1 MDKFSISQIPKRKIV
16 RTCQGARV
24 AITSSEE
31 YPFFSKDESKEQP
44 VLLIREGEHEEECN
58 ATRCH
63 YHTAVIGCCAK
74 DWVLDNEN
82 PYFLRNWTKMEKH
95 DMIISGYHDPIR
107 KSLKKVLMLQSS
119 HHEQIHS
126 SGVLP
131 TLGHRITN
139 QETNWR
145 GDFPLQG
152 KMFFIPGYWEWA
164 ELMLT
169 RNKDILEKSGVYDA
183 ILASLF
189 LYNHNADLIRSFC
202 EAWCPITNSL
212 HTPQGEMSLSLWDL
226 KIIGGLPIT
235 GEFYDEVVP
244 SLREIT
250 GLDEKLTPVLPFSCR
265 FLFLAYHWVRQSN
278 LSSGDTSHHSVSLSS
293 WITWWFRGDL
303 RYHISN
309 SKQTSFKNAKARQQY
324 PSGKFPYRCRTSK
337 EDSVLHDLGVSSRD
351 EDEVL
356 LAAFLSTW
364 LCMFVMPNN
373 HRSCIRPATFKVA
386 SLMAQGLKFS
396 LAIPVLASIY
406 NGLNIIATHKDGPD
420 LCHVTFPW
428 HYIFAWLGLY
438 FNTYSLSKT
447 APMKPYMCSIGGPAR
462 KRFYTASSSRETLRN
477 CKNVIWYS
485 TRPKYIDSVIFREE
499 PNRLMSEY
507 DFEYLISIRS
517 CYLTLRRE
525 KHYIVEPYSPH
536 RFARQFGYCQ
546 DLPGRLKE
554 DIRETTLKNL
564 VYLWKCSVF
573 RGSSSE
579 FTMPQWKGTDK
590 DIFVS
595 DAFHN
600 WWASNTSEYFKYS
613 LGVLNCMNKMDVV
626 LTAPSRPQSEPAL
639 VIIPAMEG
647 SNSTGH
653 GIDDNTSDTH
663 SQNYIAN
670 DIKGTRISGSDPLG
684 SSDIVVKTLLSVLSS
699 GSKRS
704 SSEAAEET
712 KVVKN
717 GVGNHSD
724 LDSDRCNFRR
734 QKKNNNDPPVKKKR
748 TSRKKGKSTKVALSV
763 VSSRERLPEIR
774 QSSIIPATDPKFTDD
789 LLDEPVLVDI
799 VQSASETSIGDEGQ
813 IRRGARQLLERR
825 ISAEKVVVAPMP
837 IPLKV
842 DMRHVSTTQLDIGT
856 SEVAPSLPH
865 YHSSI
870 IAQADERSKRG
881 FPTKEITA
889 TPSFSIYQKGRIA
902 SDVFATAVKSMGH
915 ALLTKLKA
923 APFDRVLRVQD
934 DALDVYSSITHLK
947 GDSAPLKE
955 LVDSYAEDV
964 KAYLQQEA
972 SLLNGIPLSEW
983 AKLKASTA
991 EKIDVTSSYLAL
1003 AQQHLTDCSGELEI
1017 VMAKRV
1023 SLENELRIV
1032 QEKESCLRRDVATKE
1047 IDVQVAEL
1055 EVKSAQ
1061 KACEDMESVVPV
1073 STAEAENLQ
1082 DLRKMVEDRRNS
1094 IKPSDW
1100 MDEIL

>member
-1 MDKFSISQIPKRKIV
+1 
-16 RTCQGARV
+16 
-24 AITSSEE
+24 
-31 YPFFSKDESKEQP
+31 
-44 VLLIREGEHEEECN
+44 
-58 ATRCH
+58 
-63 YHTAVIGCCAK
+63 
-74 DWVLDNEN
+74 
-82 PYFLRNWTKMEKH
+82 
-95 DMIISGYHDPIR
+95 
-107 KSLKKVLMLQSS
+107 
-119 HHEQIHS
+119 
-126 SGVLP
+126 
-131 TLGHRITN
+131 
-139 QETNWR
+139 
-145 GDFPLQG
+145 
-152 KMFFIPGYWEWA
+152 
-164 ELMLT
+164 
-169 RNKDILEKSGVYDA
+169 
-183 ILASLF
+183 
-189 LYNHNADLIRSFC
+189 
-202 EAWCPITNSL
+202 
-212 HTPQGEMSLSLWDL
+212 MSLSLWDL

-235 GEFYDEVVP
+235 WEFYDEVVP

-278 LSSGDTSHHSVSLSS
+278 LSSGDTSHHS
-293 WITWWFRGDL
+293 
-303 RYHISN
+303 
-309 SKQTSFKNAKARQQY
+309 TSFKNATARKQY
-324 PSGKFPYRCRTSK
+324 PSGKFPYPCRTSK
-337 EDSVLHDLGVSSRD
+337 EDSVLHDHGVSSRD

-364 LCMFVMPNN
+364 LWIKIQP
-373 HRSCIRPATFKVA
+373 T
-386 SLMAQGLKFS
+386 
-396 LAIPVLASIY
+396 IPVLASIY
-406 NGLNIIATHKDGPD
+406 NGLNTIATHKDGPD

-438 FNTYSLSKT
+438 FNTYSISKT

-462 KRFYTASSSRETLRN
+462 KRFYTANSSREALRN

-499 PNRLMSEY
+499 PNCLMSEY

-517 CYLTLRRE
+517 CYFTLRRE
-525 KHYIVEPYSPH
+525 RHYVVEPYSPH

-595 DAFHN
+595 EAFLN

-613 LGVLNCMNKMDVV
+613 LSVLNCMNKMDVV

-639 VIIPAMEG
+639 VIIPAVEG
-647 SNSTGH
+647 LNSTGH
-653 GIDDNTSDTH
+653 GIDDNTSDTY
-663 SQNYIAN
+663 SQNYTAN

-724 LDSDRCNFRR
+724 PDSDRCNFRR

-748 TSRKKGKSTKVALSV
+748 TSCKKGEPKNIALSIV
-763 VSSRERLPEIR
+763 RSREHLPEIQ
-774 QSSIIPATDPKFTDD
+774 QSSIIPATAPKFTDG

-813 IRRGARQLLERR
+813 ILRGARQLLERR

-842 DMRHVSTTQLDIGT
+842 NISTTQLDRGN
-856 SEVAPSLPH
+856 SKVPPSVPY

-972 SLLNGIPLSEW
+972 SLLNDIPLSEW
-983 AKLKASTA
+983 AKLKASTP

-1017 VMAKRV
+1017 VMARQV
-1023 SLENELRIV
+1023 SLENELRIM
-1032 QEKESCLRRDVATKE
+1032 QEKESCLKRDVATKE

-1082 DLRKMVEDRRNS
+1082 DLRKMLEDRRNS

-1100 MDEIL
+1100 MNEIL

>member
-1 MDKFSISQIPKRKIV
+1 MRRNVTQP
-16 RTCQGARV
+16 V
-24 AITSSEE
+24 AIII
-31 YPFFSKDESKEQP
+31 QQ
-44 VLLIREGEHEEECN
+44 
-58 ATRCH
+58 
-63 YHTAVIGCCAK
+63 VIGVVAK

-107 KSLKKVLMLQSS
+107 KSLRKVLMLQSS

-126 SGVLP
+126 SGVLS

-244 SLREIT
+244 SLKEIT

-278 LSSGDTSHHSVSLSS
+278 LSSGDTSHHLVSLSS

-324 PSGKFPYRCRTSK
+324 PSGKFSYRCRTSK

-364 LCMFVMPNN
+364 L
-373 HRSCIRPATFKVA
+373 S
-386 SLMAQGLKFS
+386 
-396 LAIPVLASIY
+396 
-406 NGLNIIATHKDGPD
+406 
-420 LCHVTFPW
+420 
-428 HYIFAWLGLY
+428 
-438 FNTYSLSKT
+438 
-447 APMKPYMCSIGGPAR
+447 
-462 KRFYTASSSRETLRN
+462 
-477 CKNVIWYS
+477 
-485 TRPKYIDSVIFREE
+485 
-499 PNRLMSEY
+499 
-507 DFEYLISIRS
+507 
-517 CYLTLRRE
+517 
-525 KHYIVEPYSPH
+525 
-536 RFARQFGYCQ
+536 
-546 DLPGRLKE
+546 
-554 DIRETTLKNL
+554 
-564 VYLWKCSVF
+564 
-573 RGSSSE
+573 
-579 FTMPQWKGTDK
+579 
-590 DIFVS
+590 
-595 DAFHN
+595 
-600 WWASNTSEYFKYS
+600 
-613 LGVLNCMNKMDVV
+613 
-626 LTAPSRPQSEPAL
+626 PSRPQSEPAL
-639 VIIPAMEG
+639 VIIPAVEG

-748 TSRKKGKSTKVALSV
+748 TSRKKGKSTKLALSV

-774 QSSIIPATDPKFTDD
+774 QSSIIPATDPKFTDG
-789 LLDEPVLVDI
+789 LLDEPILVDI

-813 IRRGARQLLERR
+813 IRRGARNCLSVE
-825 ISAEKVVVAPMP
+825 
-837 IPLKV
+837 
-842 DMRHVSTTQLDIGT
+842 
-856 SEVAPSLPH
+856 SLQR
-865 YHSSI
+865 SSI

-991 EKIDVTSSYLAL
+991 EKIDVTSTYLAL

-1082 DLRKMVEDRRNS
+1082 DLRKMVEDCRNS

>member
-1 MDKFSISQIPKRKIV
+1 
-16 RTCQGARV
+16 
-24 AITSSEE
+24 
-31 YPFFSKDESKEQP
+31 
-44 VLLIREGEHEEECN
+44 
-58 ATRCH
+58 
-63 YHTAVIGCCAK
+63 
-74 DWVLDNEN
+74 
-82 PYFLRNWTKMEKH
+82 MEKH

-126 SGVLP
+126 SGILP

-169 RNKDILEKSGVYDA
+169 RNKDILEKSRVYDA
-183 ILASLF
+183 ILASFF

-244 SLREIT
+244 SLKEIT

-265 FLFLAYHWVRQSN
+265 FLFLAYHWVRQSY

-438 FNTYSLSKT
+438 FNTYSISKT

-462 KRFYTASSSRETLRN
+462 KRFYTASSSREALRN

-525 KHYIVEPYSPH
+525 
-536 RFARQFGYCQ
+536 
-546 DLPGRLKE
+546 
-554 DIRETTLKNL
+554 
-564 VYLWKCSVF
+564 SVF

-595 DAFHN
+595 EAFLN

-613 LGVLNCMNKMDVV
+613 LSVLNCMNKMDVV

-639 VIIPAMEG
+639 VIIPAVEG

-653 GIDDNTSDTH
+653 GIDDNTSDTY
-663 SQNYIAN
+663 SQNYTAN

-724 LDSDRCNFRR
+724 PDSDRCNFRR
-734 QKKNNNDPPVKKKR
+734 HKKNNNDPPVKKKR
-748 TSRKKGKSTKVALSV
+748 TSRKKGEPKNVALSV
-763 VSSRERLPEIR
+763 VRSREHLPEIR
-774 QSSIIPATDPKFTDD
+774 QSSIIPATAPKFTDG

-813 IRRGARQLLERR
+813 IRRGTRQLLERR

-842 DMRHVSTTQLDIGT
+842 DVSTTQLDIGN
-856 SEVAPSLPH
+856 SEVAPSLPY

-870 IAQADERSKRG
+870 IAQANERSKRG

-983 AKLKASTA
+983 AKLKASTV

-1003 AQQHLTDCSGELEI
+1003 AQQHLIDCSGELEI
-1017 VMAKRV
+1017 VMARRV
-1023 SLENELRIV
+1023 SLENELRIM
-1032 QEKESCLRRDVATKE
+1032 QEKDSCLRRDIATKE

-1061 KACEDMESVVPV
+1061 KACEDMESVVPI

-1082 DLRKMVEDRRNS
+1082 DLRKMLEDRRNS

>member
-1 MDKFSISQIPKRKIV
+1 MYVQPKIWSVDDKTKEVHEVEKDLSLKAGTETHTRNKFGLHIALLVGLFPIILSLRTGLMDKFSISQIPKREIV

-44 VLLIREGEHEEECN
+44 VLLIRESEHEEECN

-107 KSLKKVLMLQSS
+107 KSLRKVLMLQSS

-126 SGVLP
+126 SGILP

-183 ILASLF
+183 IIASLF
-189 LYNHNADLIRSFC
+189 LYNHNADLIRSF
-202 EAWCPITNSL
+202 W
-212 HTPQGEMSLSLWDL
+212 
-226 KIIGGLPIT
+226 
-235 GEFYDEVVP
+235 EFYDEVVP
-244 SLREIT
+244 NLKEIT
-250 GLDEKLTPVLPFSCR
+250 GLDEKLIPVLPFSCR
-265 FLFLAYHWVRQSN
+265 FLFLAYHWIRH
-278 LSSGDTSHHSVSLSS
+278 L
-293 WITWWFRGDL
+293 L
-303 RYHISN
+303 RMV
-309 SKQTSFKNAKARQQY
+309 KQDN
-324 PSGKFPYRCRTSK
+324 
-337 EDSVLHDLGVSSRD
+337 DI
-351 EDEVL
+351 L
-356 LAAFLSTW
+356 LENFLID
-364 LCMFVMPNN
+364 VE
-373 HRSCIRPATFKVA
+373 H
-386 SLMAQGLKFS
+386 LK
-396 LAIPVLASIY
+396 
-406 NGLNIIATHKDGPD
+406 K
-420 LCHVTFPW
+420 
-428 HYIFAWLGLY
+428 
-438 FNTYSLSKT
+438 
-447 APMKPYMCSIGGPAR
+447 
-462 KRFYTASSSRETLRN
+462 
-477 CKNVIWYS
+477 
-485 TRPKYIDSVIFREE
+485 
-499 PNRLMSEY
+499 
-507 DFEYLISIRS
+507 IRS
-517 CYLTLRRE
+517 FTISGFLLEMKMKFYLQPSYLLG
-525 KHYIVEPYSPH
+525 Y
-536 RFARQFGYCQ
+536 FGYCQ

-626 LTAPSRPQSEPAL
+626 HTAPSRPQSEPAL
-639 VIIPAMEG
+639 IIIPVVEG

-763 VSSRERLPEIR
+763 VSNRERLPEIR
-774 QSSIIPATDPKFTDD
+774 QSSIIPATDPKFTDG

-825 ISAEKVVVAPMP
+825 ISAEKVVVEPMP

-955 LVDSYAEDV
+955 LVDSYAKDV

-1017 VMAKRV
+1017 VMTKWV

-1082 DLRKMVEDRRNS
+1082 DLRKMVEDRRNL

>member
-1 MDKFSISQIPKRKIV
+1 MDKFSISQIPKREIV

-95 DMIISGYHDPIR
+95 DRIISGYHDPIR
-107 KSLKKVLMLQSS
+107 KSLRKVLMLQSS

-202 EAWCPITNSL
+202 EAWCPITNSP

-244 SLREIT
+244 SLKEIT
-250 GLDEKLTPVLPFSCR
+250 GLDEKLTPILPFSCR

-278 LSSGDTSHHSVSLSS
+278 LLSGDTSHHSVSLSS

-364 LCMFVMPNN
+364 L
-373 HRSCIRPATFKVA
+373 S
-386 SLMAQGLKFS
+386 
-396 LAIPVLASIY
+396 
-406 NGLNIIATHKDGPD
+406 
-420 LCHVTFPW
+420 
-428 HYIFAWLGLY
+428 
-438 FNTYSLSKT
+438 
-447 APMKPYMCSIGGPAR
+447 
-462 KRFYTASSSRETLRN
+462 
-477 CKNVIWYS
+477 
-485 TRPKYIDSVIFREE
+485 
-499 PNRLMSEY
+499 
-507 DFEYLISIRS
+507 
-517 CYLTLRRE
+517 
-525 KHYIVEPYSPH
+525 
-536 RFARQFGYCQ
+536 
-546 DLPGRLKE
+546 
-554 DIRETTLKNL
+554 
-564 VYLWKCSVF
+564 
-573 RGSSSE
+573 
-579 FTMPQWKGTDK
+579 
-590 DIFVS
+590 
-595 DAFHN
+595 
-600 WWASNTSEYFKYS
+600 
-613 LGVLNCMNKMDVV
+613 
-626 LTAPSRPQSEPAL
+626 PSRPQSELAL
-639 VIIPAMEG
+639 VIIPAVEG
-647 SNSTGH
+647 SNSMGH

-663 SQNYIAN
+663 SQNYTAN
-670 DIKGTRISGSDPLG
+670 DIKGTRISGSNALG

-763 VSSRERLPEIR
+763 VRSRERLPEIR
-774 QSSIIPATDPKFTDD
+774 QSSIIPATDPKFTDG

-856 SEVAPSLPH
+856 SEIAPSLPH

-923 APFDRVLRVQD
+923 APFDRVLRMQD

-947 GDSAPLKE
+947 
-955 LVDSYAEDV
+955 
-964 KAYLQQEA
+964 EA

-1023 SLENELRIV
+1023 SLENELQIV

>member
-1 MDKFSISQIPKRKIV
+1 
-16 RTCQGARV
+16 
-24 AITSSEE
+24 
-31 YPFFSKDESKEQP
+31 
-44 VLLIREGEHEEECN
+44 
-58 ATRCH
+58 
-63 YHTAVIGCCAK
+63 
-74 DWVLDNEN
+74 
-82 PYFLRNWTKMEKH
+82 
-95 DMIISGYHDPIR
+95 
-107 KSLKKVLMLQSS
+107 
-119 HHEQIHS
+119 
-126 SGVLP
+126 
-131 TLGHRITN
+131 
-139 QETNWR
+139 
-145 GDFPLQG
+145 
-152 KMFFIPGYWEWA
+152 
-164 ELMLT
+164 
-169 RNKDILEKSGVYDA
+169 
-183 ILASLF
+183 
-189 LYNHNADLIRSFC
+189 
-202 EAWCPITNSL
+202 
-212 HTPQGEMSLSLWDL
+212 MSLSLWDL

-324 PSGKFPYRCRTSK
+324 PSEKFPYRCRTSK

-477 CKNVIWYS
+477 CKN
-485 TRPKYIDSVIFREE
+485 
-499 PNRLMSEY
+499 
-507 DFEYLISIRS
+507 
-517 CYLTLRRE
+517 
-525 KHYIVEPYSPH
+525 
-536 RFARQFGYCQ
+536 
-546 DLPGRLKE
+546 
-554 DIRETTLKNL
+554 
-564 VYLWKCSVF
+564 
-573 RGSSSE
+573 
-579 FTMPQWKGTDK
+579 GTDK

-613 LGVLNCMNKMDVV
+613 LSVLNCMNKMDVV

-639 VIIPAMEG
+639 VIIPAVEG

-663 SQNYIAN
+663 SQNYTAN

-748 TSRKKGKSTKVALSV
+748 TSRKKSKSTKVALSV
-763 VSSRERLPEIR
+763 VSSRERLPEFR
-774 QSSIIPATDPKFTDD
+774 QSSIIPATDPKFTDG

-889 TPSFSIYQKGRIA
+889 TPSFSIYQKGRIT

-934 DALDVYSSITHLK
+934 DALDVYFSITHLK

-972 SLLNGIPLSEW
+972 SLLNDIPLSEW
-983 AKLKASTA
+983 AKLKASTT

>member
-1 MDKFSISQIPKRKIV
+1 MDKFSISQIPKREIV

-63 YHTAVIGCCAK
+63 YHTAVIECCAK

-82 PYFLRNWTKMEKH
+82 PYFLQNWTKMEKH
-95 DMIISGYHDPIR
+95 DMIISGYHDPIQ

-126 SGVLP
+126 SGILP
-131 TLGHRITN
+131 TLGHCITN

-212 HTPQGEMSLSLWDL
+212 HTPQGEMSLSLWNL

-244 SLREIT
+244 SLKEIT

-278 LSSGDTSHHSVSLSS
+278 LSSGITSHHSVSLSS

-396 LAIPVLASIY
+396 LAIPLLASIY
-406 NGLNIIATHKDGPD
+406 NGLNIIATPKDGPD

-438 FNTYSLSKT
+438 FNTYSISKT
-447 APMKPYMCSIGGPAR
+447 APMKPYMCSIGGLAR
-462 KRFYTASSSRETLRN
+462 KRFYIASSSREALRN
-477 CKNVIWYS
+477 CKNVIW
-485 TRPKYIDSVIFREE
+485 
-499 PNRLMSEY
+499 
-507 DFEYLISIRS
+507 
-517 CYLTLRRE
+517 
-525 KHYIVEPYSPH
+525 
-536 RFARQFGYCQ
+536 
-546 DLPGRLKE
+546 LKE

-573 RGSSSE
+573 RGSSFE
-579 FTMPQWKGTDK
+579 FTMPQWKGIDK

-595 DAFHN
+595 EAFLN

-613 LGVLNCMNKMDVV
+613 LSVLNCMNKMDVV

-639 VIIPAMEG
+639 VIIPAVEG

-653 GIDDNTSDTH
+653 GIDDNTSNTY
-663 SQNYIAN
+663 SQNYTAN
-670 DIKGTRISGSDPLG
+670 DIKGTRISSSDPLG
-684 SSDIVVKTLLSVLSS
+684 SSDIVVKTLLSVISS

-724 LDSDRCNFRR
+724 PDSDRCNFRR

-748 TSRKKGKSTKVALSV
+748 TSRKKGEPKNVALSV
-763 VSSRERLPEIR
+763 VRSREHLPEIR
-774 QSSIIPATDPKFTDD
+774 QSSIIPATAPKFTDG

-799 VQSASETSIGDEGQ
+799 LQSASETSIGDEGQ
-813 IRRGARQLLERR
+813 IHRGARQLLERR
-825 ISAEKVVVAPMP
+825 ISTEKVVVAAMP
-837 IPLKV
+837 IPSKV
-842 DMRHVSTTQLDIGT
+842 DVSTTQLDIGN
-856 SEVAPSLPH
+856 SEVAPSLSY

-870 IAQADERSKRG
+870 ITQADERSKR
-881 FPTKEITA
+881 
-889 TPSFSIYQKGRIA
+889 
-902 SDVFATAVKSMGH
+902 
-915 ALLTKLKA
+915 
-923 APFDRVLRVQD
+923 D

-972 SLLNGIPLSEW
+972 SLLNDIPLSEW

-1017 VMAKRV
+1017 VMARRV
-1023 SLENELRIV
+1023 SLENELRIM

-1082 DLRKMVEDRRNS
+1082 DLRKMLEDRRNS
-1094 IKPSDW
+1094 IKPSD
-1100 MDEIL
+1100 

>member
-1 MDKFSISQIPKRKIV
+1 MDKFSISQIPKHEIV

-107 KSLKKVLMLQSS
+107 KSLRKVLMLQSS

-126 SGVLP
+126 SGVLS

-202 EAWCPITNSL
+202 EAWCPITNSI

-309 SKQTSFKNAKARQQY
+309 SKQTSFKNTKARQQY
-324 PSGKFPYRCRTSK
+324 PSGKFPYRCQTSK

-364 LCMFVMPNN
+364 
-373 HRSCIRPATFKVA
+373 
-386 SLMAQGLKFS
+386 
-396 LAIPVLASIY
+396 
-406 NGLNIIATHKDGPD
+406 
-420 LCHVTFPW
+420 
-428 HYIFAWLGLY
+428 
-438 FNTYSLSKT
+438 
-447 APMKPYMCSIGGPAR
+447 
-462 KRFYTASSSRETLRN
+462 
-477 CKNVIWYS
+477 
-485 TRPKYIDSVIFREE
+485 
-499 PNRLMSEY
+499 
-507 DFEYLISIRS
+507 
-517 CYLTLRRE
+517 
-525 KHYIVEPYSPH
+525 
-536 RFARQFGYCQ
+536 
-546 DLPGRLKE
+546 LKE

-600 WWASNTSEYFKYS
+600 WWASNTGEYFKYS
-613 LGVLNCMNKMDVV
+613 LSVLNCMNKMDVV

-639 VIIPAMEG
+639 VIIPAVEG

-663 SQNYIAN
+663 SQNYTAN

-748 TSRKKGKSTKVALSV
+748 TSRKKGKATKVALSV

-774 QSSIIPATDPKFTDD
+774 QSSIIPATDPKFTDG

-1061 KACEDMESVVPV
+1061 KACEDMKSVVPV
-1073 STAEAENLQ
+1073 LTAEAENLQ

>member
-1 MDKFSISQIPKRKIV
+1 MYVQPKIWSVDDKTK
-16 RTCQGARV
+16 
-24 AITSSEE
+24 
-31 YPFFSKDESKEQP
+31 
-44 VLLIREGEHEEECN
+44 EHELECLTYLHGHNLDWGN
-58 ATRCH
+58 A
-63 YHTAVIGCCAK
+63 
-74 DWVLDNEN
+74 
-82 PYFLRNWTKMEKH
+82 
-95 DMIISGYHDPIR
+95 S
-107 KSLKKVLMLQSS
+107 
-119 HHEQIHS
+119 
-126 SGVLP
+126 
-131 TLGHRITN
+131 TLT
-139 QETNWR
+139 E
-145 GDFPLQG
+145 
-152 KMFFIPGYWEWA
+152 
-164 ELMLT
+164 
-169 RNKDILEKSGVYDA
+169 
-183 ILASLF
+183 
-189 LYNHNADLIRSFC
+189 
-202 EAWCPITNSL
+202 
-212 HTPQGEMSLSLWDL
+212 
-226 KIIGGLPIT
+226 
-235 GEFYDEVVP
+235 
-244 SLREIT
+244 
-250 GLDEKLTPVLPFSCR
+250 
-265 FLFLAYHWVRQSN
+265 
-278 LSSGDTSHHSVSLSS
+278 
-293 WITWWFRGDL
+293 
-303 RYHISN
+303 
-309 SKQTSFKNAKARQQY
+309 TSFKNAKARQQY
-324 PSGKFPYRCRTSK
+324 PSRKFPYRCRTSK

-364 LCMFVMPNN
+364 LCWIL
-373 HRSCIRPATFKVA
+373 SRPTRQVEGRHQRDNFKKSSI
-386 SLMAQGLKFS
+386 SLQMQ
-396 LAIPVLASIY
+396 
-406 NGLNIIATHKDGPD
+406 
-420 LCHVTFPW
+420 C
-428 HYIFAWLGLY
+428 
-438 FNTYSLSKT
+438 
-447 APMKPYMCSIGGPAR
+447 
-462 KRFYTASSSRETLRN
+462 
-477 CKNVIWYS
+477 
-485 TRPKYIDSVIFREE
+485 
-499 PNRLMSEY
+499 
-507 DFEYLISIRS
+507 
-517 CYLTLRRE
+517 
-525 KHYIVEPYSPH
+525 
-536 RFARQFGYCQ
+536 
-546 DLPGRLKE
+546 
-554 DIRETTLKNL
+554 
-564 VYLWKCSVF
+564 F

-579 FTMPQWKGTDK
+579 FTMPQWKGINK

-639 VIIPAMEG
+639 VIILAVEG

-670 DIKGTRISGSDPLG
+670 DIKGTRISGSEPLG
-684 SSDIVVKTLLSVLSS
+684 SSDIVVKTLLSFLSR

-774 QSSIIPATDPKFTDD
+774 QSSIIPATDPKFADG

-813 IRRGARQLLERR
+813 IRRGARQLLERQ

-889 TPSFSIYQKGRIA
+889 TPSFSIYQKWRIA

-915 ALLTKLKA
+915 ALLTKLKT

-972 SLLNGIPLSEW
+972 SLFNGIPL
-983 AKLKASTA
+983 K
-991 EKIDVTSSYLAL
+991 
-1003 AQQHLTDCSGELEI
+1003 LEI